1 MKQKRLTLVVALLCL
16 WLSKSTQAQTQF
28 SCGFDEQRQQWLD
41 ADTANYFTMHN
52 YWQRID
58 KFKNNNYLQAPLDA
72 GPQNSGSSMGVGC
85 ARANF
90 VIPIVFHVVYDP
102 GVSASNV
109 HDSLVQNQLDILNK
123 AFSGYYGGINTGIQ
137 FCLALKKPD
146 GSSFSGINHIADSN
160 PDYRKYGLQRNH
172 LASKAY
178 YDHNRYLNVWIVAD
192 IREAN
197 NTASLTG
204 GYANIGYTTS
214 IDGVIMR
221 YEAAGN
227 YNYCNSCG
235 FVPSARGFTLIHEV
249 GHWLGLYHTF
259 QGESCLGDDSLT
271 CANGGDHCCD
281 TRAHYNPVNYTTCPP
296 DTQKVCTSANA
307 FYGNTPDPVHNYM
320 NYVPEM
326 CYTNFTADQMA
337 IMYAGL
343 MLTRDRISTPENLLA
358 ANLSCCLTTAV
369 FNTTTP
375 FKCTS
380 DTIFTARAYPYSSV
394 RHLWRVYR
402 NGSLVQS
409 HSDTTAIFTY
419 HAPDTGTYD
428 VSHAIV
434 YNSNTDTTSFMR
446 VNGFWELAHCGTNL
460 QSTQANWV
468 FGDHAAL
475 RFTSQGV
482 YRNSAVY
489 NNWPNFTSEFDASNS
504 LSNENGSLLFYGLQ
518 DYWNKNYVKMSNSG
532 IAYSGTPYQGLIS
545 FPVPFKKHRYYVLT
559 VSGIEDL
566 RPASP
571 QRGFF
576 NYSTIDTTLNSNGD
590 LVSSLKNKGIE
601 APATGSEK
609 SGPDSSIVPLE
620 AITAIPKCDGENYW
634 VITVDAS
641 GLEQNFGQMPGCSP
655 VFCNVAS
662 YPNQLKLLV
671 YSADSVGLTHH
682 ATSDSAI
689 AIEDAY
695 AALLKT
701 SHDGIRV
708 AMGRRVFSFDRSS
721 GTLSLSNL
729 LNIPSSYSIKGGS
742 FSPNGLIYYLIVQ
755 EPSNSYFLYQF
766 DLQSQWIINPFK
778 IPIYSGALTFMQLGP
793 DGKIYLSNKYSI
805 QLPVINYPDSLC
817 NNALPNACGFTFA
830 GPKLANDN
838 GSGGSCME
846 ALPNMVDAKKKEDIP
861 LVIYHRDTACF
872 TVHFSSSV
880 CCASSFSWDFGD
892 TNTSLERNPLHTYSA
907 KGTYTIRLIAD
918 LDTIYIDVK
927 IGLESFTINGADTIC
942 GTPNYAS
949 YAVSL
954 FNPYREYEWT
964 MYKGSGTANNNGNDI
979 DISWD
984 STGWVKV
991 KANDYRT
998 GCLDSAIKNVV
1009 VLPAITNTISSPQQI
1024 CIGGTPSQINGSTPT
1039 GGVGSPY
1046 TFRWYSSTDT
1056 LNDLAWTLISG
1067 ATSQNYQPASPSQPT
1082 FFKRVVVSGSCEIES
1097 NISSIVFIW
1106 NNIITADTSDC
1117 DDIIGSTPNSINSF
1131 TYTWQRSIDS
1141 SNWTNIPSQTSK
1153 DLTGPVY
1160 FKKTHV
1166 RRVVQDSLCT
1176 SYSNV
1181 LTIQP
1186 SITSPITTTTDS
1198 FCYGEALLVTGST
1211 PCSDN
1216 SSITYQWQYKTS
1228 PSGGF
1233 SNIPV
1238 YYDSDNASLDEDWHF
1253 ECELRRV
1260 SVSAG
1265 DTMLSDTLA
1274 VYFKRLDNYILSF
1287 EGFEPYRYAICSGSS
1302 APGLV
1307 GSTICEYGAWGFAW
1321 ESTTDTTDANSWQ
1334 YEAGTPSFGPTVN
1347 TITKY
1352 YRRKAKH
1359 IALSDSTYTPA
1370 FQVYVRNPQIVT
1382 QPGNATLNEGTNTS
1396 FHTVCLD
1403 LEPVKWQ
1410 YGKVVGGSM
1419 VWTDLTAGGLT
1430 IPDPF
1435 VPYQYT
1441 FDLLMPAE
1449 LCLDGASFRAVYQN
1463 PCESPG
1469 TYTYSNTVTLTVNAV
1484 SYDVW
1489 AKDYSTDVGGEPSTV
1504 SNTFIWDSP
1513 DIWNSRST
1521 GITYH
1526 QNPEYRISDP
1536 NYIHAIVRNKGAAT
1550 SIPAKLYLYWTFAST
1565 GERWDRHWLND
1576 TTLSSTYGNWRT
1588 YYGAKKP
1595 LGGLIG
1601 VYNVPTITSGNSWQ
1615 MEAAWYAPDP
1625 GVLTGDSNATSAE
1638 LCFLAR
1644 IVTCSTPEY
1653 GLTYPET
1660 FYMRDNVE
1668 RNNNLVTK
1676 NFIVVDSLA
1685 GNGKTHW
1692 NGNGNPTDLSAT
1704 GRLVFTARDCDYFDY
1719 GTVTVHLDNELQTL
1733 WVGNGA
1739 NGSGFSLINDSTL
1752 QMDSC
1757 VMTLDD
1763 IAYGAETRS
1772 LYGIQFNERDDLVIL
1787 ENVEEYYEF
1796 DVQQYLTE
1804 ESEENSIGGILY
1816 GVPVVLYPPEI
1827 SGSQRRNTPVQDT
1840 KANQLAFSAFPNPF
1854 NDVLKVVYSLPKDE
1868 NVTITLTNLL
1878 GQTIQTVEQNEFK
1891 TAGLHRLDI
1900 NTVNLTEGIYF
1911 ITFKAGNEIKQKKIV
1926 LIR

>member
-1 MKQKRLTLVVALLCL
+1 MKTPFLQGLLSLCLLCIAVTVH
-16 WLSKSTQAQTQF
+16 SQTQF

-41 ADTANYFTMHN
+41 ADTANYFTMLN

-72 GPQNSGSSMGVGC
+72 GPQNSGSSMGAGC

-102 GVSASNV
+102 GISASNV

-123 AFSGYYGGINTGIQ
+123 AFSGHYGGINTGIQ

-146 GSSFSGINHIADSN
+146 GTGFSGINHIADNS

-172 LASKAY
+172 LALKAY

-204 GYANIGYTTS
+204 GYANIGYTTG

-235 FVPSARGFTLIHEV
+235 FVSTARGFTLVHEV

-375 FKCTS
+375 FKCTD
-380 DTIFTARAYPYSSV
+380 DTTFTARAYPYSSV

-409 HSDTTAIFTY
+409 HSDTNALFTFL
-419 HAPDTGTYD
+419 APDTGTYD

-434 YNSNTDTTSFMR
+434 YNGNTDTTSFMR

-468 FGDHAAL
+468 FGNHAAL
-475 RFTSQGV
+475 RFTNQGV
-482 YRNSAVY
+482 FRNQRVY
-489 NNWPNFTSEFDASNS
+489 AENPNFNSEDASACI
-504 LSNENGSLLFYGLQ
+504 SNENGDLLFYGGNLRTPITGGGFIVSSDIWSGK
-518 DYWNKNYVKMSNSG
+518 DYKLFANSPVL
-532 IAYSGTPYQGLIS
+532 ANDGTPIQGCIT
-545 FPVPFKKHRYYVLT
+545 FPVPFSQHRYYYILSDGAENLT
-559 VSGIEDL
+559 NLSTRSSGV
-566 RPASP
+566 R
-571 QRGFF
+571 
-576 NYSTIDTTLNSNGD
+576 YSIIDTTIASTGD
-590 LVSSLKNKGIE
+590 IDASHKDISIQ
-601 APATGSEK
+601 APSTGSEQR
-609 SGPDSSIVPLE
+609 GDSNLTVLE
-620 AITAIPKCDGENYW
+620 MTTTIPKCNGQDYW
-634 VITVDAS
+634 LFFVDAS
-641 GLEQNFGQMPGCSP
+641 GITLATCPNTLLCINQP
-655 VFCNVAS
+655 
-662 YPNQLKLLV
+662 YDNQLKILV
-671 YSADSVGLTHH
+671 YSADSSSISYHSI
-682 ATSDSAI
+682 SDSAI
-689 AIEDAY
+689 NIRCAY
-695 AALLKT
+695 SSLLK
-701 SHDGIRV
+701 SSPDGNLLAVGDRIFRFNRETGTV
-708 AMGRRVFSFDRSS
+708 AFYKE
-721 GTLSLSNL
+721 
-729 LNIPSSYSIKGGS
+729 LNIPSSYYVLGSS
-742 FSPNGLIYYLIVQ
+742 FSPNSKLYYVYVQHISTGNTLI
-755 EPSNSYFLYQF
+755 YQF
-766 DLQSQWIINPFK
+766 DLHSSNQNNFYTITVTGGLN
-778 IPIYSGALTFMQLGP
+778 YMQLGP
-793 DGKIYLSNKYSI
+793 DNKLYFSRNGSP
-805 QLPVINYPDSLC
+805 QLPVINYPDSVC
-817 NNALPNACGFTFA
+817 SPALPNACGFSYE
-830 GPKLANDN
+830 GPRLTNEN
-838 GSGGSCME
+838 GVGAVSRISLVNVPDG
-846 ALPNMVDAKKKEDIP
+846 KKKEDIP
-861 LVIYHRDTACF
+861 LVIYHKDTACF

-918 LDTIYIDVK
+918 LDTIYTEVK
-927 IGLESFTINGADTIC
+927 IGLESFTINGTDTIC

-949 YAVSL
+949 YSVSL

-964 MYKGSGTANNNGNDI
+964 MYKGSGTANNSGNDI

-998 GCLDSAIKNVV
+998 GCLDSASKNVV
-1009 VLPAITNTISSPQQI
+1009 VLPTLTNTISSSQQL
-1024 CIGGTPSQINGSTPT
+1024 CNGSATPNELVGSTPT
-1039 GGVGSPY
+1039 GGTGSSY
-1046 TFRWYSSTDT
+1046 SYQWYISTDT

-1067 ATSQNYQPASPSQPT
+1067 ATSQNYQPASITQNT
-1082 FFKRVVVSGSCEIES
+1082 FFKRIVHSSKCSKASNIISIEVMKNTISLNSNGGCFEIEGSLPYTSYSGSVDYDWLYSADSSAWGTETTVTTKDWNDIDFHLLFHVKRVMTIGSCSLVSNVVS
-1097 NISSIVFIW
+1097 VLPTFI
-1106 NNIITADTSDC
+1106 NNLTMATDADTIC
-1117 DDIIGSTPNSINSF
+1117 KQATAYIISANNPVCNTNNWAYQWQKMTSQATGWETISGATSSSLAIPANHDENAHYRRLVTKYDATSISVDSFYLKILAPGYVQTPNSETATEGDSALFWVDVRDLEIIRWIVSKPNSNSEF
-1131 TYTWQRSIDS
+1131 FEIENTNDTLKIKAESCIDGWS
-1141 SNWTNIPSQTSK
+1141 VR
-1153 DLTGPVY
+1153 PV
-1160 FKKTHV
+1160 FS
-1166 RRVVQDSLCT
+1166 D
-1176 SYSNV
+1176 
-1181 LTIQP
+1181 P
-1186 SITSPITTTTDS
+1186 
-1198 FCYGEALLVTGST
+1198 
-1211 PCSDN
+1211 PC
-1216 SSITYQWQYKTS
+1216 
-1228 PSGGF
+1228 GGF
-1233 SNIPV
+1233 
-1238 YYDSDNASLDEDWHF
+1238 
-1253 ECELRRV
+1253 
-1260 SVSAG
+1260 
-1265 DTMLSDTLA
+1265 T
-1274 VYFKRLDNYILSF
+1274 
-1287 EGFEPYRYAICSGSS
+1287 
-1302 APGLV
+1302 APGIV
-1307 GSTICEYGAWGFAW
+1307 NI
-1321 ESTTDTTDANSWQ
+1321 NV
-1334 YEAGTPSFGPTVN
+1334 TP
-1347 TITKY
+1347 
-1352 YRRKAKH
+1352 
-1359 IALSDSTYTPA
+1359 
-1370 FQVYVRNPQIVT
+1370 
-1382 QPGNATLNEGTNTS
+1382 
-1396 FHTVCLD
+1396 
-1403 LEPVKWQ
+1403 
-1410 YGKVVGGSM
+1410 
-1419 VWTDLTAGGLT
+1419 
-1430 IPDPF
+1430 
-1435 VPYQYT
+1435 
-1441 FDLLMPAE
+1441 
-1449 LCLDGASFRAVYQN
+1449 
-1463 PCESPG
+1463 
-1469 TYTYSNTVTLTVNAV
+1469 V
-1484 SYDVW
+1484 SYDLW
-1489 AKDYSTDVGGEPSTV
+1489 ARDYSTDVGGEPSTV

-1513 DIWNSRST
+1513 DIWNSRSA

-1526 QNPEYRISDP
+1526 QNPEYRVSAP
-1536 NYIHAIVRNKGAAT
+1536 NYIHAIVRNKGAST

-1565 GERWDRHWLND
+1565 GEMWDRHWLND
-1576 TTLSSTYGNWRT
+1576 TTTTSSIGNWAYYYGNKR
-1588 YYGAKKP
+1588 P

-1601 VYNVPTITSGNSWQ
+1601 VYNIPEISSGQTWQ
-1615 MEAAWYAPDP
+1615 TEQQWYAPDP
-1625 GVLTGDSNATSAE
+1625 GVITGDSNTKFSN
-1638 LCFLAR
+1638 LCFLSR
-1644 IVTCSTPEY
+1644 IVTCEQRDY
-1653 GLTYPET
+1653 GMTYPEI
-1660 FYMRDNVE
+1660 YLMRNNVE
-1668 RNNNLVTK
+1668 RNNNIVTK

-1692 NGNGNPTDLSAT
+1692 NGNGNPTDVSAT

-1719 GTVTVHLDNELQTL
+1719 GTVLLHLDDELQTL

-1739 NGSGFSLINDSTL
+1739 NGSGFSIINDSTL

-1772 LYGIQFNERDDLVIL
+1772 LYGIQFNERDDLIIL
-1787 ENVEEYYEF
+1787 ENVDEYFEF

-1816 GVPVVLYPPEI
+1816 GVPVVLSPPEI
-1827 SGSQRRNTPVQDT
+1827 SGSQRRNTPVQDS

-1854 NDVLKVVYSLPKDE
+1854 NNVLKVVYSLPKDE
-1868 NVTITLTNLL
+1868 NVTITLSNLL

-1891 TAGLHRLDI
+1891 TAGIHRLDI